1 MGLLSS
7 ERSLLGYPDTL
18 SLKESP
24 SVLGNSVSSSLLYL
38 LSVLGMEVNKCWVLR
53 FYR

>member
-1 MGLLSS
+1 MGLLSF
-7 ERSLLGYPDTL
+7 ETSLLGYPDTL

-24 SVLGNSVSSSLLYL
+24 SVLGSSVNPSLLCL
-38 LSVLGMEVNKCWVLR
+38 LSALGIEVNKCWVLR